1 MKKCFTLKLM
11 LCLSWVLL
19 CCLILFNC
27 PAYATDNNS
36 GESVN
41 AFIKDGAIDGF
52 MLPEQSMSTAAGC
65 PADYPID
72 CGNGY
77 CCPSGFPVCGT
88 GANADK
94 CSTGGCPADYPID
107 CGNGYC
113 CPSSNP
119 VCGTGANV
127 GKCGTDGG
135 GCPADYPID
144 CKNGYCCPSN
154 YPVCGTGANEGKCGT
169 GGGPACVA
177 ETILQDDEECLNVL
191 RDFRDKILLKTEKG
205 ERLVELYYEY
215 SPILIKLIKDKPEL
229 KAKLKQR
236 IKTLIPG
243 IKKAL

>member
-1 MKKCFTLKLM
+1 MKCSSLQKGGERVKSLSLPVVYSQFLERGCVMKKCFTLKLI

-19 CCLILFNC
+19 CFLILFNC

-41 AFIKDGAIDGF
+41 AFIKAGEIDGF
-52 MLPEQSMSTAAGC
+52 IIPEQSMSTAAGC

-72 CGNGY
+72 CKNGY
-77 CCPSGFPVCGT
+77 CCPSDYPVCGT
-88 GANADK
+88 GANE
-94 CSTGGCPADYPID
+94 
-107 CGNGYC
+107 
-113 CPSSNP
+113 
-119 VCGTGANV
+119 

-169 GGGPACVA
+169 GGGGPACPA
-177 ETILQDDEECLNVL
+177 ETVLQDDEESLNVL
-191 RDFRDKILLKTEKG
+191 REFRDKILLKTEKG
-205 ERLVELYYEY
+205 KRLVDLYYEY

-236 IKTLIPG
+236 IKTVIPG

>member
-11 LCLSWVLL
+11 LCLSSVLL

-41 AFIKDGAIDGF
+41 AFIKDGETDGF
-52 MLPEQSMSTAAGC
+52 ILPEQSMSTAAGC
-65 PADYPID
+65 PADYPVD

-77 CCPSGFPVCGT
+77 CCPSDYPVCGT
-88 GANADK
+88 GE
-94 CSTGGCPADYPID
+94 
-107 CGNGYC
+107 
-113 CPSSNP
+113 
-119 VCGTGANV
+119 NV
-127 GKCGTDGG
+127 GKCGTDGGGG

-144 CKNGYCCPSN
+144 CKNGYCCPSD
-154 YPVCGTGANEGKCGT
+154 YPVCGTGANVGKCGT

-191 RDFRDKILLKTEKG
+191 REFRDKILLKTEKG

-215 SPILIKLIKDKPEL
+215 SPILIKFIEDKPEL

-236 IKTLIPG
+236 IKTVIPG

>member
-1 MKKCFTLKLM
+1 M

-36 GESVN
+36 KESVN
-41 AFIKDGAIDGF
+41 AFIKDGESDGF
-52 MLPEQSMSTAAGC
+52 IIPEQSMSTAA
-65 PADYPID
+65 
-72 CGNGY
+72 
-77 CCPSGFPVCGT
+77 
-88 GANADK
+88 
-94 CSTGGCPADYPID
+94 GCPADYPID

-135 GCPADYPID
+135 G
-144 CKNGYCCPSN
+144 
-154 YPVCGTGANEGKCGT
+154 
-169 GGGPACVA
+169 GPACVA

-191 RDFRDKILLKTEKG
+191 RDFRDKKLLKTEKG
-205 ERLVELYYEY
+205 ERLVALYYEY
-215 SPILIKLIKDKPEL
+215 SPILIKLIEDKPEL

>member
-1 MKKCFTLKLM
+1 MKCRSLQKGGERVKSLSLPVVYSQFLERGCVMKKCFTLKLI

-19 CCLILFNC
+19 CFLILFNC

-41 AFIKDGAIDGF
+41 AFIKAGEIDGF
-52 MLPEQSMSTAAGC
+52 IIPEQSMSTAAGC

-72 CGNGY
+72 CKNGY
-77 CCPSGFPVCGT
+77 CCPSDYPVCGT
-88 GANADK
+88 GANE
-94 CSTGGCPADYPID
+94 
-107 CGNGYC
+107 
-113 CPSSNP
+113 
-119 VCGTGANV
+119 

-169 GGGPACVA
+169 GGGGPACPA
-177 ETILQDDEECLNVL
+177 ETVLQDDEESLNVL
-191 RDFRDKILLKTEKG
+191 REFRDKILLKTEKG
-205 ERLVELYYEY
+205 KRLVDLYYEY

-236 IKTLIPG
+236 IKTVIPG